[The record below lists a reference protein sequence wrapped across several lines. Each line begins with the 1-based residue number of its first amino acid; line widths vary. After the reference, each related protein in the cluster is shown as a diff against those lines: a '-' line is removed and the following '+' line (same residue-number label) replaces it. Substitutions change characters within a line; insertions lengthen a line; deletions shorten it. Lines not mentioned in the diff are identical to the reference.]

1 MRALA
6 VESASYV
13 HRLLQ
18 YAALL
23 ALTLA
28 ILLSQTVAAQPDRLY
43 YSATQAQEL
52 LTAYSQQTPPV
63 LLAPQVPAELQREI
77 QLQTGAPVL
86 VLVDWP
92 TKSAS
97 NTQATHLQALAQY
110 KQELLLDW
118 RLGGQIQDDPQTT
131 AALPV
136 LHLLV
141 SSEAVL
147 HSIAADLRVLS
158 LQSVAVPADET
169 APGTGTDADAD
180 AAQVT
185 LQAQRLGKH
194 APHLQAAR
202 LALAQNTVGTTG
214 ANGQSDQHRPSL
226 TKASSGAAATPIL
239 LTVTKTGTGQAR
251 VYSTSHPQ
259 IDCDPACPQ
268 ALVSLAPNSQVTLQA
283 EMAPGAR
290 LESWGGVQCQQG
302 NSTPSC
308 IFTPQGS
315 TRVAVQI
322 AVGSTAKTDAKASSP
337 QQPQPVGMAT
347 GQSQLLAGGW
357 LHTASIKDD
366 GSLWAW
372 GANFNGQLGDG
383 STTSSSSP
391 VKIGTGYAAVAG
403 GYGHTVAIKT
413 DGSLWAWGNNEY
425 GQLGDGSIKS
435 RRNPVQ
441 IGTGY
446 SAVEV
451 GWSHTLALK
460 ANGSL
465 WSWGHNEYGQL
476 GDGITENRSKPLL
489 IDTGY
494 SAIAA
499 GSHYSVALKTDG
511 SLWAWGRNAYG
522 QLGDGSN
529 TDRTSPVPIGTG
541 YAAVAAGWGHTLA
554 LKTDGSLWVWGLNN
568 SGQLGIGSNAYNSNT
583 PVQVGSGYTALAA
596 GEYHSLA
603 LKADGSLWAWG
614 RNSQGQLGDG
624 STTDRRRP
632 VQVDIGYKTVA
643 AGHHHTVALK
653 SDGSL
658 WTWGNNSSGQL
669 GDGSTTQRNSPVLVY
684 PVRPTRLLTLTIPAA
699 NLGTVTSLP
708 SGLNCTSSC
717 SATFYADVEIE
728 LTATPTFS
736 AVFLGWSGACSG
748 SGTCR
753 VTMNGA
759 KNVTATFVPKS
770 QAVVLNVLKAG
781 TGTGTVTSSPA
792 GINCG
797 STCSTNFAAGTQV
810 TLMAQVSASNTFVGW
825 SGACSGA
832 GSCTVTADAAKSVT
846 ATFKIASSGGPLT
859 DPAVFVRQ
867 QYMDFLFRAPESAAL
882 NSWVSQIN
890 GGTATHVQVIQ
901 ALMNSTEFQGRFGPL
916 VRLYTA
922 YFLRTPDYGGLM
934 YWFNAM
940 YPDGGYG
947 NSLAQVSDAFAQ
959 SAEFVSRY
967 GALDN
972 AGFVALVYQNVLGR
986 DAEPGGF
993 AYWLA
998 QLNAGMSRG
1007 EMMIG
1012 FSESAENQNATTNTQ
1027 RITLTYA
1034 GMLRRSPNTDEHAQ
1048 WLADMNAGRADV
1060 ISLINSL
1067 LQSAEYA
1074 ARF

>member
-185 LQAQRLGKH
+185 LQAQHLGKH

-251 VYSTSHPQ
+251 VDSASHPQ
-259 IDCDPACPQ
+259 IDCDSACPKTM
-268 ALVSLAPNSQVTLQA
+268 VSLVPGTNVTLQA
-283 EMAPGAR
+283 EPTPGSR
-290 LESWGGVQCQQG
+290 IESWSGIQCQQG
-302 NSTPSC
+302 NTSPTC
-308 IFTPQGS
+308 TFAPQTS
-315 TRVAVQI
+315 TRVALHI
-322 AVGSTAKTDAKASSP
+322 AGSSASQTAAATSLSS
-337 QQPQPVGMAT
+337 QQLQSAGMSM
-347 GQSQLLAGGW
+347 GQRQRLAPGYF
-357 LHTASIKDD
+357 HNASIKDD
-366 GSLWAW
+366 GSLWTWGSNSYGQLGDGGRTSQTSPVQVGTGYRAVVAGEHHTLALKTDGSLWAW
-372 GANFNGQLGDG
+372 GLNSDGQLGDG
-383 STTSSSSP
+383 STTIRTSP
-391 VKIGTGYAAVAG
+391 VQVGTGYSAIAA
-403 GYGHTVAIKT
+403 GYRYSIALKA

-425 GQLGDGSIKS
+425 GQLGDGTT
-435 RRNPVQ
+435 
-441 IGTGY
+441 TGRSSPLLIDVGY
-446 SAVEV
+446 TAVAA

-460 ANGSL
+460 ADGSL
-465 WSWGHNEYGQL
+465 WSWGHNSLGQL
-476 GDGITENRSKPLL
+476 GDGSE
-489 IDTGY
+489 IDRASPVQIGTGY
-494 SAIAA
+494 TVLAA
-499 GSHYSVALKTDG
+499 GFAQSLALKTDG
-511 SLWAWGRNAYG
+511 SLWAWGINV
-522 QLGDGSN
+522 GDGS
-529 TDRTSPVPIGTG
+529 TARRASPVQIGIGYTAVASGQHHSLALKADGGLWAWGINNYGQVGDGSTATRTRPVQVDIGTT
-541 YAAVAAGWGHTLA
+541 AVAAGAYHSLA
-554 LKTDGSLWVWGLNN
+554 LKTDGSLW
-568 SGQLGIGSNAYNSNT
+568 
-583 PVQVGSGYTALAA
+583 
-596 GEYHSLA
+596 
-603 LKADGSLWAWG
+603 AWG
-614 RNSQGQLGDG
+614 HNVL
-624 STTDRRRP
+624 
-632 VQVDIGYKTVA
+632 
-643 AGHHHTVALK
+643 
-653 SDGSL
+653 
-658 WTWGNNSSGQL
+658 GQL

-684 PVRPTRLLTLTIPAA
+684 PVRPTRLLTLTMPTA

-717 SATFYADVEIE
+717 SAAFYADVEIE

-770 QAVVLNVLKAG
+770 QAVALNVLKAG
-781 TGTGTVTSSPA
+781 TGAGTVTSSPV

-797 STCSTNFAAGTQV
+797 STCTANFAAGTQV
-810 TLMAQVSASNTFVGW
+810 TLAAQASAGSTFVGW
-825 SGACSGA
+825 SGACSVT
-832 GSCTVTADAAKSVT
+832 GSCTVTLDAAKSVT
-846 ATFKIASSGGPLT
+846 ATFKIPSSGGPLA
-859 DPAVFVRQ
+859 DPAVFVKQ
-867 QYMDFLFRAPESAAL
+867 QYTDFLRRAPENTTL
-882 NSWVSQIN
+882 NSWVSQLN
-890 GGTATHVQVIQ
+890 GGTTTHAQVIQ
-901 ALMNSTEFQGRFGPL
+901 SLMNSSEFQGRFGPL

-934 YWFNAM
+934 HWFNAM
-940 YPDGGYG
+940 YPDSGYG
-947 NSLAQVSDAFAQ
+947 SSLAQVSDAFAG
-959 SAEFVSRY
+959 SPEFVSRY